1 MGTIDYWCNAFT
13 PDRKAVWEKSIA
25 QQGIPLKIHRE
36 GDGFA
41 DPKEMKARMDELG
54 VETLVIPTCPPS
66 EHHGDTDFESVA
78 TTPEELELWNR
89 AAPGAFAG
97 AWSFDPGSGMAGVRE
112 AARHLADPNFVA
124 LHSHTHSFDRSFD
137 HRDYYPFFALASDL
151 GVPVIVQAGSSGGL
165 MPSECGRPVG
175 IDRPAMYFPEVSFV
189 LSHTGWPW
197 VDEALAMALK
207 HPNVF
212 LGTATYPPH
221 HWSSE
226 LCRFITGPGRGKTV
240 FGSGFP
246 VVGHRQAMA
255 RLADLDL
262 SADTR
267 GSLLEGTARQVFSR
281 LAGTGDSRGSHR

>member
-1 MGTIDYWCNAFT
+1 MGWIDYWCNAFT

-112 AARHLADPNFVA
+112 AARHLPKEIPAILA
-124 LHSHTHSFDRSFD
+124 LGRAHGC
-137 HRDYYPFFALASDL
+137 DYVLLDCDGPTESAL
-151 GVPVIVQAGSSGGL
+151 PT
-165 MPSECGRPVG
+165 
-175 IDRPAMYFPEVSFV
+175 FP
-189 LSHTGWPW
+189 W
-197 VDEALAMALK
+197 
-207 HPNVF
+207 
-212 LGTATYPPH
+212 
-221 HWSSE
+221 
-226 LCRFITGPGRGKTV
+226 
-240 FGSGFP
+240 
-246 VVGHRQAMA
+246 
-255 RLADLDL
+255 
-262 SADTR
+262 
-267 GSLLEGTARQVFSR
+267 
-281 LAGTGDSRGSHR
+281 